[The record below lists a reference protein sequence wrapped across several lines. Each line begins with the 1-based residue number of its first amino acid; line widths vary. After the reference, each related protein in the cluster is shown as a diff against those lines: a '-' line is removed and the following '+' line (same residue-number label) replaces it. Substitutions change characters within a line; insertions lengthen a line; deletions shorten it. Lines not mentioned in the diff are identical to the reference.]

1 VENPKAIFPLTG
13 ENLKKTREAEARSI
27 SQIKSILEKQ
37 GPDVAAILVEPIQ
50 GEGGDNHFTSEF
62 WAQLRKLADENN
74 VILIIDEV
82 QSGMGLTGKWWAY
95 QHYGIV
101 PDIVCFGKK
110 SQVCGIMATNR
121 VDSVKDNVFT
131 LPSRI
136 NSTWGGNLIDMVR
149 CTQFLEIIEEDN
161 LVQNAAV
168 VGEYFQD
175 KLRKLQ
181 EKYPQ
186 SITNVRGKGLM
197 IAFDTFSGEYSG
209 KITGLAY
216 KKQLIILTCGT
227 HSVRF
232 RPPLDLS
239 KKNVDDIIAILDSVL
254 AELGPDR
261 PSKL

>member
-1 VENPKAIFPLTG
+1 M
-13 ENLKKTREAEARSI
+13 
-27 SQIKSILEKQ
+27 
-37 GPDVAAILVEPIQ
+37 
-50 GEGGDNHFTSEF
+50 
-62 WAQLRKLADENN
+62 
-74 VILIIDEV
+74 LIADEV
-82 QSGMGLTGKWWAY
+82 QSGMGLTGKWWSY

-110 SQVCGIMATNR
+110 SQVCGIMSTKR

-149 CTQFLEIIEEDN
+149 CTRFLEIIEEDN

-168 VGEYFQD
+168 VGDYFLD
-175 KLRKLQ
+175 KLKKLQ

-186 SITNVRGKGLM
+186 SLKNVRGKGLM
-197 IAFDTFSGEYSG
+197 IAFDTLSGEYSG
-209 KITGLAY
+209 KVTSLAY
-216 KKQLIILTCGT
+216 KKHLIILTCGT
-227 HSVRF
+227 NSVRF

-239 KKNVDDIIAILDSVL
+239 KKNVDDIIAILDSVF